1 MNKLHVWIPLF
12 FMVCLIG
19 SISSEPVTT
28 SVDSDEYTSS
38 FQINEPSQQQRA
50 AFTEVS
56 QTQTLVF
63 KDEVVEEIENEREST
78 QREDIISSWSIVI
91 NELSKKKTKT
101 AYDEL

>member
-28 SVDSDEYTSS
+28 SLATDEYTSS
-38 FQINEPSQQQRA
+38 FQINEHSQQQRA
-50 AFTEVS
+50 ASTESVS
-56 QTQTLVF
+56 TQTLVF
-63 KDEVVEEIENEREST
+63 KDEAPEEPLSEREST
-78 QREDIISSWSIVI
+78 QRQHLMNNWSIVI
-91 NELSKKKTKT
+91 NELSKKKTKI

>member
-28 SVDSDEYTSS
+28 SVHSDEYTSS

-50 AFTEVS
+50 ASTEAIS
-56 QTQTLVF
+56 TQTLVF
-63 KDEVVEEIENEREST
+63 KDEVKEKSTSEREFT
-78 QREDIISSWSIVI
+78 HREHLMNNWSIVI
-91 NELSKKKTKT
+91 NELSKKKTKI